1 MGISSGVPPSM
12 NNRSKEEN
20 ILGKTEVIQDPLTTQ
35 TLFINLITSAKHE
48 VLLLLPTINAF
59 FREQRLGII
68 QLLKQGAIE
77 RGVNVKILVPADRVI
92 EKNLG
97 NMTALEG
104 KEGIKRKMDFDFR
117 SMNTSTEEIP
127 VNTVTI
133 VVVDKKESL
142 VFEKKDDSKENF
154 VEALGLA
161 TYSDSKP
168 TVMSYFS
175 IFESLWKQVAL
186 YEQLKVHERMQ
197 QDFINIAAHELR
209 TPIQSIVGY
218 TELLQQD
225 YKLINDSDRSTQDS
239 LEALGRNAIRL
250 RNLTNNILDV
260 SRIETGTLKLNKE
273 RINLNDKIKNVIKDI
288 SNTNLQVGQKG
299 LTIQF
304 LNDKNNDGIEY
315 YVTADKSRVFQVLSN
330 LIDNAV
336 KFTDINGVISIS
348 LNKTESLTS
357 DNNNT
362 VEKNEYV
369 FIRIKDGGSGIN
381 PEIQSKLFSKFATKS
396 DIGTGLG
403 LFIAKSIIEAH
414 GGKIFA
420 ENNRDGKGATFTFT
434 LPSSK

>member
-1 MGISSGVPPSM
+1 M

-59 FREQRLGII
+59 FREQRLGVI

-104 KEGIKRKMDFDFR
+104 KEGIKRKMDFVFR

-142 VFEKKDDSKENF
+142 VFEKTDDSKENF

-168 TVMSYFS
+168 TVLSYFS

-414 GGKIFA
+414 GGEIFA
-420 ENNRDGKGATFTFT
+420 ENNRDGKGVTFTFT

>member
-1 MGISSGVPPSM
+1 M
-12 NNRSKEEN
+12 NNRSEEEY

-68 QLLKQGAIE
+68 QLLKQGTIE

-104 KEGIKRKMDFDFR
+104 KEGIKRKMDFEFR

-168 TVMSYFS
+168 TVLSYFS

-218 TELLQQD
+218 IELLQQD
-225 YKLINDSDRSTQDS
+225 YKLVNDSDRSTQDS

-288 SNTNLQVGQKG
+288 SNTNLQVGQNG

-315 YVTADKSRVFQVLSN
+315 YVNADKSRVFQVLSN

-336 KFTDINGVISIS
+336 KFSDINGVISIS

-369 FIRIKDGGSGIN
+369 FIRIKDDGSGIN
-381 PEIQSKLFSKFATKS
+381 PEIHSKLFSKFATKS

-414 GGKIFA
+414 GGKIFF

>member
-1 MGISSGVPPSM
+1 M
-12 NNRSKEEN
+12 NNRSEEEY

-68 QLLKQGAIE
+68 QLLKQGTIE

-104 KEGIKRKMDFDFR
+104 KEGIKRKMDFEFR

-168 TVMSYFS
+168 TVLSYFS

-218 TELLQQD
+218 IELLQQD
-225 YKLINDSDRSTQDS
+225 YKLVNDSDRSTQDS

-288 SNTNLQVGQKG
+288 SNTNLQVGQNG

-315 YVTADKSRVFQVLSN
+315 YVNADKSRVFQVLSN

-369 FIRIKDGGSGIN
+369 FIRIKDDGSGIN
-381 PEIQSKLFSKFATKS
+381 PEIHSKLFSKFATKS

-414 GGKIFA
+414 GGEIFA
-420 ENNRDGKGATFTFT
+420 ENNRDGKGVTFTFT

>member
-1 MGISSGVPPSM
+1 M
-12 NNRSKEEN
+12 NKRSEEEY
-20 ILGKTEVIQDPLTTQ
+20 ILGKTEVIQNPLTTQ

-168 TVMSYFS
+168 TVLSYFS

-218 TELLQQD
+218 IELLQQD
-225 YKLINDSDRSTQDS
+225 YNLINDSDRSTQDS

-304 LNDKNNDGIEY
+304 LNDKNNDDIEY

-369 FIRIKDGGSGIN
+369 FIRINDGGSGIN

-420 ENNRDGKGATFTFT
+420 ENNRDGIGATFTFT
-434 LPSSK
+434 LPLGK

>member
-1 MGISSGVPPSM
+1 M
-12 NNRSKEEN
+12 NNRSEEEY

-68 QLLKQGAIE
+68 QLLKQGTIE

-104 KEGIKRKMDFDFR
+104 KEGIKRKMDFEFR

-168 TVMSYFS
+168 TVMSYFL

-218 TELLQQD
+218 IELLQQD
-225 YKLINDSDRSTQDS
+225 YKLVNDSDRSTQDS

-288 SNTNLQVGQKG
+288 SNTNLQVGQNG

-315 YVTADKSRVFQVLSN
+315 YVNADKSRVFQVLSN

-336 KFTDINGVISIS
+336 KFSDINGVISIS

-369 FIRIKDGGSGIN
+369 FIRIKDDGSGIN
-381 PEIQSKLFSKFATKS
+381 PEIHSKLFSKFATKS

-414 GGKIFA
+414 GGKIFF

>member
-1 MGISSGVPPSM
+1 M
-12 NNRSKEEN
+12 NDRSEEEY
-20 ILGKTEVIQDPLTTQ
+20 ILGKMEVIQNPLTTQ

-68 QLLKQGAIE
+68 QLLKQRAIE

-97 NMTALEG
+97 NMTALED

-168 TVMSYFS
+168 TVMSYFL
-175 IFESLWKQVAL
+175 IFESLWNQVAL

-218 TELLQQD
+218 IELLQQD
-225 YKLINDSDRSTQDS
+225 YNLINDSDRSTQDS

-369 FIRIKDGGSGIN
+369 FIRIKDGGSGID

>member
-1 MGISSGVPPSM
+1 M
-12 NNRSKEEN
+12 NKRSEEEY
-20 ILGKTEVIQDPLTTQ
+20 ILGKTEIIQNPLTTQ

-92 EKNLG
+92 EKNLE
-97 NMTALEG
+97 NMTALESN
-104 KEGIKRKMDFDFR
+104 EGIKRKMDFR
-117 SMNTSTEEIP
+117 SMNTSAEEIP

-142 VFEKKDDSKENF
+142 VFGKKDDSKENF

-161 TYSDSKP
+161 TYSDSKA
-168 TVMSYFS
+168 TVLSYFS

-209 TPIQSIVGY
+209 TPIQSIIGY

-225 YKLINDSDRSTQDS
+225 YNLINDSDRSTQDS

-250 RNLTNNILDV
+250 RNLTNNILDT

-315 YVTADKSRVFQVLSN
+315 YVNADKSRVFQVLSN
-330 LIDNAV
+330 LINNAI

-348 LNKTESLTS
+348 LNKTESLTT

-369 FIRIKDGGSGIN
+369 FIRIEDDGSGID
-381 PEIQSKLFSKFATKS
+381 PEIHSKLFSKFAAKS

-434 LPSSK
+434 LPLGK

>member
-1 MGISSGVPPSM
+1 M
-12 NNRSKEEN
+12 NNRSEEKY

-68 QLLKQGAIE
+68 QLLKQGTIE

-104 KEGIKRKMDFDFR
+104 KEGIKRKMDFEFR

-142 VFEKKDDSKENF
+142 VFEKKDDSKEDF
-154 VEALGLA
+154 VDALGLA

-168 TVMSYFS
+168 TVMSYFL

-218 TELLQQD
+218 IELLQQD
-225 YKLINDSDRSTQDS
+225 YKLVNDSDRSTQDS

-288 SNTNLQVGQKG
+288 SNTNLQVGQNG

-315 YVTADKSRVFQVLSN
+315 YVNADKSRVFQVLSN

-336 KFTDINGVISIS
+336 KFSDINGVISIS

-362 VEKNEYV
+362 VQKNEYV
-369 FIRIKDGGSGIN
+369 FIRIKDDGSGIN
-381 PEIQSKLFSKFATKS
+381 PEIHSKLFSKFATKS

-414 GGKIFA
+414 GGKIFF

>member
-1 MGISSGVPPSM
+1 M

-59 FREQRLGII
+59 FREQRLGVI

-104 KEGIKRKMDFDFR
+104 KEGIKRKMDFVFR

-142 VFEKKDDSKENF
+142 VFEKTDDSKENF

-168 TVMSYFS
+168 TVLSYFS

-369 FIRIKDGGSGIN
+369 FIRIKDGGSGID

-414 GGKIFA
+414 GGEIFA
-420 ENNRDGKGATFTFT
+420 ENNRDGKGVTFTFT

>member
-12 NNRSKEEN
+12 NKRSEEEY
-20 ILGKTEVIQDPLTTQ
+20 ILGKTEIIQNPLTTQ

-92 EKNLG
+92 EKNLE
-97 NMTALEG
+97 NMTALESN
-104 KEGIKRKMDFDFR
+104 EGIKRKMDFR
-117 SMNTSTEEIP
+117 SMNTSAEEIP

-142 VFEKKDDSKENF
+142 VFGKKDDSKENF

-161 TYSDSKP
+161 TYSDSKA
-168 TVMSYFS
+168 TVLSYFS

-209 TPIQSIVGY
+209 TPIQSIIGY

-225 YKLINDSDRSTQDS
+225 YNLINDSDRSTQDS

-250 RNLTNNILDV
+250 RNLTNNILDT

-315 YVTADKSRVFQVLSN
+315 YVNADKSRVFQVLSN
-330 LIDNAV
+330 LINNAI

-348 LNKTESLTS
+348 LNKTESLTT

-369 FIRIKDGGSGIN
+369 FIRIEDDGSGID
-381 PEIQSKLFSKFATKS
+381 PEIHSKLFSKFAAKS

-434 LPSSK
+434 LPLGK

>member
-1 MGISSGVPPSM
+1 MGISSGVPTSM
-12 NNRSKEEN
+12 NNRSEEEY

-68 QLLKQGAIE
+68 QLLKQGTIE

-104 KEGIKRKMDFDFR
+104 KEGIKRKMDFEFR

-127 VNTVTI
+127 VNTATI

-168 TVMSYFS
+168 TVMSYFL

-218 TELLQQD
+218 IELLQQD
-225 YKLINDSDRSTQDS
+225 YKLVNDSDRSTQDS

-288 SNTNLQVGQKG
+288 SNTNLQVGQNG

-315 YVTADKSRVFQVLSN
+315 YVNADKSRVFQVLSN

-336 KFTDINGVISIS
+336 KFSDINGVISIS

-369 FIRIKDGGSGIN
+369 FIRIKDDGSGIN
-381 PEIQSKLFSKFATKS
+381 PEIHSKLFSKFATKS

-414 GGKIFA
+414 GGKIFF

>member
-1 MGISSGVPPSM
+1 M

-68 QLLKQGAIE
+68 QLLKQGTIE

-104 KEGIKRKMDFDFR
+104 KEGIKRKMDFEFR

-154 VEALGLA
+154 VDALGLA

-168 TVMSYFS
+168 TVLSYFS

-218 TELLQQD
+218 IELLQQD
-225 YKLINDSDRSTQDS
+225 YKLVNDSDRSTQDS

-288 SNTNLQVGQKG
+288 SNTNLQVGQNG

-315 YVTADKSRVFQVLSN
+315 YVNADKSRVFQVLSN

-336 KFTDINGVISIS
+336 KFSDINGVISVS

-369 FIRIKDGGSGIN
+369 FIRITDNGSSID
-381 PEIQSKLFSKFATKS
+381 PEIHSKLFSKFATKS

-420 ENNRDGKGATFTFT
+420 ENNRDGKGATFTFA
-434 LPSSK
+434 LPLGK

>member
-1 MGISSGVPPSM
+1 MRISSDVPPSI
-12 NNRSKEEN
+12 NTRSDEEYR
-20 ILGKTEVIQDPLTTQ
+20 LGKTEVIQNPLTTQ
-35 TLFINLITSAKHE
+35 SLFINLITSAKHE

-97 NMTALEG
+97 NMTELED
-104 KEGIKRKMDFDFR
+104 KEGIKRKMNFEFR

-127 VNTVTI
+127 MNTVTI

-168 TVMSYFS
+168 TVTSYFL
-175 IFESLWKQVAL
+175 IFESLWKQVVL

-197 QDFINIAAHELR
+197 QEFINIAAHELR

-218 TELLQQD
+218 IELLQQD
-225 YKLINDSDRSTQDS
+225 YNLINDSERSTQDS
-239 LEALGRNAIRL
+239 LEALGRNATRL

-273 RINLNDKIKNVIKDI
+273 RINLNDKINNVIKDI
-288 SNTNLQVGQKG
+288 SNTNLQVGQKR

-304 LNDKNNDGIEY
+304 LNDQNNEGIEY
-315 YVTADKSRVFQVLSN
+315 YVNADKSRVFQVLSN
-330 LIDNAV
+330 LIDNAI

-369 FIRIKDGGSGIN
+369 SIRIKDNGSGIN

-414 GGKIFA
+414 GGKISA

-434 LPSSK
+434 LP

>member
-1 MGISSGVPPSM
+1 M
-12 NNRSKEEN
+12 NNRSEEEY

-68 QLLKQGAIE
+68 QLLKQGTIE

-104 KEGIKRKMDFDFR
+104 KEGIKRKMDFEFR

-168 TVMSYFS
+168 TVMSYFL

-218 TELLQQD
+218 IELLQQD
-225 YKLINDSDRSTQDS
+225 YKLVNDSDRSTQDS

-288 SNTNLQVGQKG
+288 SNTNLQVGQNG

-315 YVTADKSRVFQVLSN
+315 YVNADKSRVFQVLSN

-336 KFTDINGVISIS
+336 KFSDINGVISVS

-369 FIRIKDGGSGIN
+369 FIRIKDDGSGIN
-381 PEIQSKLFSKFATKS
+381 PEIHSKLFSKFATKS

-414 GGKIFA
+414 GGKIFF

>member
-1 MGISSGVPPSM
+1 M
-12 NNRSKEEN
+12 NNRSEEEY

-77 RGVNVKILVPADRVI
+77 RGVNVKILVPADHVI

-97 NMTALEG
+97 NMTALED
-104 KEGIKRKMDFDFR
+104 KEGIKRKMDFEFR
-117 SMNTSTEEIP
+117 SMNTSTEGIP

-142 VFEKKDDSKENF
+142 VFEKKDDSKEDF
-154 VEALGLA
+154 VDALGLA

-168 TVMSYFS
+168 TVLSYFS

-218 TELLQQD
+218 IELLQQD
-225 YKLINDSDRSTQDS
+225 YNLINDSDRSTQDS

-315 YVTADKSRVFQVLSN
+315 YVNADKSRVFQVLSN
-330 LIDNAV
+330 LINNAV
-336 KFTDINGVISIS
+336 NFTDTNGVISIS

-357 DNNNT
+357 GNSKT
-362 VEKNEYV
+362 LEKNEYV
-369 FIRIKDGGSGIN
+369 FIRITDNGSGID
-381 PEIQSKLFSKFATKS
+381 PEIHSKLFSKFATKS

-420 ENNRDGKGATFTFT
+420 ENNRDGKGATFTFA
-434 LPSSK
+434 LPLGK